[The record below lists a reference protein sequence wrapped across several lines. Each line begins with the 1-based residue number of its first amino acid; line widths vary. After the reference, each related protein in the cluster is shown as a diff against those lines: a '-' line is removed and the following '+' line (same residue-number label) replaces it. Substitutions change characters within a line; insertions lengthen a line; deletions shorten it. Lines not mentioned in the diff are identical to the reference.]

1 MYHMIFAKQVRIICI
16 LIYILISCIEC
27 NEIFVKQAKIICIKY
42 EYHEIIVKN
51 HIFSVFY
58 RKISNNCFKKRQILG
73 EKEVKYEYHE
83 MIAKQANITFFI
95 KNFFKNR
102 QILGEKEVVG
112 PGGRNNGR
120 LSVWAGIYFF
130 KPQVFMFFQPRISF
144 DLKTGDLGA
153 PVAEAQ
159 Q

>member
-83 MIAKQANITFFI
+83 IIAKQANITFFI
-95 KNFFKNR
+95 KHFFLKTGKSLVR
-102 QILGEKEVVG
+102 KKWSDQADETMGDYLCGQVFIF
-112 PGGRNNGR
+112 
-120 LSVWAGIYFF
+120 STAGFHFF
-130 KPQVFMFFQPRISF
+130 KPWISF
-144 DLKTGDLGA
+144 DLRTGDLGA

>member
-58 RKISNNCFKKRQILG
+58 RKISNKCFKKRQILG

-83 MIAKQANITFFI
+83 IIAKQANITFF
-95 KNFFKNR
+95 
-102 QILGEKEVVG
+102 
-112 PGGRNNGR
+112 
-120 LSVWAGIYFF
+120 
-130 KPQVFMFFQPRISF
+130 
-144 DLKTGDLGA
+144 LKTGKSLVRKKWSDQADETMGDYLCGQ
-153 PVAEAQ
+153 VFIFSNRRFFIFSTVDFF
-159 Q
+159 